1 MPAPLRK
8 LTFADMQLSR
18 QRRTAFA
25 SQNALYCRNLELPV
39 ENSSFSFWHRAP
51 LSLFLCL
58 IFGVHSTHSDPDCS
72 FQRHPM
78 IAEATSVMPILRR
91 TKLARTRP
99 QPA

>member
-25 SQNALYCRNLELPV
+25 SQNALYYRNLELPV

-58 IFGVHSTHSDPDCS
+58 IFGVHSK
-72 FQRHPM
+72 
-78 IAEATSVMPILRR
+78 TSELY
-91 TKLARTRP
+91 T
-99 QPA
+99 

>member
-25 SQNALYCRNLELPV
+25 SQNALYYRNLELPV

-58 IFGVHSTHSDPDCS
+58 IFGVHSNRGALQTTGEEQAPCK
-72 FQRHPM
+72 R
-78 IAEATSVMPILRR
+78 
-91 TKLARTRP
+91 
-99 QPA
+99 